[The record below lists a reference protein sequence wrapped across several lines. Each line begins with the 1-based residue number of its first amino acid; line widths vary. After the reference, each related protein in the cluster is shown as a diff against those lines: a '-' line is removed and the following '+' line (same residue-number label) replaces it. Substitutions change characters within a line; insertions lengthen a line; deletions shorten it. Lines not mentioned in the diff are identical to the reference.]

1 MGLYPDPGRPNT
13 SPSKQNLDSSSPPPR
28 RSLSLILSFDS
39 LSRVPSAVGAALRLQ
54 AAARAPAL
62 LAAAQGSGAAS
73 ASKPPRRA
81 PALPPPPSRRPA
93 LRLQAAAQGSDAASA
108 SKPPPRPPGP
118 GLLAGRPPSSSSK
131 QPPCRIG
138 VVPARCRQLV
148 EEEAVPARCR
158 RSSILVWAPCCQRR
172 CDHHLRLKTAQAN
185 PLQLQMKVS
194 EVGVST
200 SSSSAGQNEDP
211 NQVIVSGV
219 GGDTR
224 NQEEGQHT
232 LSTEEILALD
242 DDDPEKE
249 EVAGSTGKRKK
260 RCTSVVW
267 QYFTKKTVVVEVD
280 GKKYEQLWGYC
291 NFPRCKQRR
300 WIFAR
305 LKQAN

>member
-1 MGLYPDPGRPNT
+1 MSNRGRASSVPPARGRGSRASSMPPEQHLGLGTMLP
-13 SPSKQNLDSSSPPPR
+13 
-28 RSLSLILSFDS
+28 
-39 LSRVPSAVGAALRLQ
+39 
-54 AAARAPAL
+54 APL
-62 LAAAQGSGAAS
+62 
-73 ASKPPRRA
+73 
-81 PALPPPPSRRPA
+81 
-93 LRLQAAAQGSDAASA
+93 
-108 SKPPPRPPGP
+108 
-118 GLLAGRPPSSSSK
+118 RPPSSIKDSTS
-131 QPPCRIG
+131 
-138 VVPARCRQLV
+138 
-148 EEEAVPARCR
+148 E
-158 RSSILVWAPCCQRR
+158 SITVTG
-172 CDHHLRLKTAQAN
+172 KK
-185 PLQLQMKVS
+185 MKVS

-280 GKKYEQLWGYC
+280 GKKYEQLWGT
-291 NFPRCKQRR
+291 
-300 WIFAR
+300 
-305 LKQAN
+305 